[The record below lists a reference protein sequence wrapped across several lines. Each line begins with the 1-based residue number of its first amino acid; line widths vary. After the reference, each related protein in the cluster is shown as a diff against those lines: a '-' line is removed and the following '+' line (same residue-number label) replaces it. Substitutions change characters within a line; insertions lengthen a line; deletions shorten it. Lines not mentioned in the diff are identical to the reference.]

1 MRVTFNTTFHDSA
14 DAIARNAI
22 ELAARQREVSSGR
35 RIHLPSDDP
44 NGTAAAIAERA
55 EMATTDRYRQAADS
69 VVSRLSVVDTA
80 LSELSNQTSAAKVSV
95 MSARGSTVSATQREF
110 AAKQLEGVRD
120 AVLSVMNTEFR
131 GTYVF
136 AGNEASTRPYDR
148 AGDVISAYQGG
159 DDPILVDIDRQ
170 TAVGVGIPGSGIM
183 QGGDA
188 EDLFAV
194 LDGLI
199 AAARSGDGSAL
210 ESGIAAL
217 DRADARIASA
227 QMSVG
232 TDLADVDVQKQQ
244 LDTRHLASLSRLSS
258 LEDANLAQ
266 SISAMTK
273 AETAYRAALGAVNST
288 QQLSLLDYLK

>member
-1 MRVTFNTTFHDSA
+1 MRVTFNTTFRESA
-14 DAIARNAI
+14 DSLARNAA
-22 ELAARQREVSSGR
+22 ELVARQREVSSGR
-35 RIHLPSDDP
+35 RIHSPSDDP
-44 NGTAAAIAERA
+44 IGTAAAIAERA

>member
-1 MRVTFNTTFHDSA
+1 MRVTFNKEFRDSA
-14 DAIARNAI
+14 DAIARNAT

-35 RIHLPSDDP
+35 RIHSPSDDP
-44 NGTAAAIAERA
+44 GGTAAAIAERA

-80 LSELSNQTSAAKVSV
+80 LSELSDQTSAARASV
-95 MSARGSTVSATQREF
+95 MRARGSTVSAAQRE
-110 AAKQLEGVRD
+110 AAAQQLEGVRD
-120 AVLSVMNTEFR
+120 TVLSAMNTKFR
-131 GTYVF
+131 GTYLF
-136 AGNEASTRPYDR
+136 AGNEGSTRPYDR
-148 AGDVISAYQGG
+148 VGDAISAYQGG
-159 DDPILVDIDRQ
+159 DDAIVVDIDRQ
-170 TAVGVGIPGSGIM
+170 LAVGVGLAGSGIM
-183 QGGDA
+183 QGGDS

-199 AAARSGDGSAL
+199 AAVRSNDASAL
-210 ESGIAAL
+210 ESGIAGL
-217 DRADARIASA
+217 DRAASRIASA
-227 QMSVG
+227 QMRVG
-232 TDLADVDVQKQQ
+232 TDLADVDVHKQQ
-244 LDTRHLASLSRLSS
+244 LDTRRLASLSRLSS